1 MGRRPLQKRF
11 PDRMAQ
17 NEWFYENGGQRH
29 GPVSP
34 PQLKALATKG
44 TVTPA
49 TLVWKE
55 GFSQWTP
62 AKAIRGLF
70 PEEAPE
76 APAATPVTPPPPPR
90 FDQPSQ
96 SLLSVL
102 CDLRHPLD
110 IVVDRLRYVIPQDIT
125 ANISRVAATAGV
137 LCIYLAIAMLILG
150 GLVFAA
156 KVRMLWPLAAASG
169 AAAGLFVLQFVARR
183 LLQSLDAA
191 ISANKTV
198 LSSFAVPDCAFI
210 LIVASTIG
218 AAGSIIWF
226 SYAAITTS
234 VLAGVV
240 GVLAVGAFSAVV
252 ALQPQTIGVVI
263 SLQCRAAEEAVGVAT
278 FIMKLV
284 IRCVPI
290 FFAAS
295 VFVGTYR
302 VAGLLFALIRLQG
315 LDMEFLSEAV
325 GVAWLLFGGAALPV
339 AVYLATLAY
348 YLTLDVIS
356 AIVSIPGKLDRIAEV
371 SGGGESLP

>member
-1 MGRRPLQKRF
+1 
-11 PDRMAQ
+11 MAQ

-34 PQLKALATKG
+34 VALKTLASKG
-44 TVTPA
+44 NISPS

-55 GFSQWTP
+55 GLPQWTP

-70 PEEAPE
+70 PEDTAVGVAP
-76 APAATPVTPPPPPR
+76 APVDPPAATRIDPPA
-90 FDQPSQ
+90 QP
-96 SLLSVL
+96 LLDVL
-102 CDLRHPLD
+102 RDLPHPLD
-110 IVVDRLRYVIPQDIT
+110 LLIDRLRYAIPMDIT
-125 ANISRVAATAGV
+125 AKISRVAALAGV
-137 LCIYLAIAMLILG
+137 LCIYLAIVMLTLG

-156 KVRMLWPLAAASG
+156 KVKLWWPLAAVLG
-169 AAAGLFVLQFVARR
+169 AAAGLFVLQFVAHR
-183 LLQSLDAA
+183 LLKSLDAA

-198 LSSFAVPDCAFI
+198 LSSFAVPDCAFV

-218 AAGSIIWF
+218 AVGSILWF
-226 SYAAITTS
+226 SYSEITTS
-234 VLAGVV
+234 LLALVLA
-240 GVLAVGAFSAVV
+240 VLSVGAFSAVV

-302 VAGLLFALIRLQG
+302 VAGMLLAVIRFRG
-315 LDMEFLSEAV
+315 LDAEFFADV
-325 GVAWLLFGGAALPV
+325 FGVAWLLFGGAALPV

-371 SGGGESLP
+371 SGGGESSS